1 MDPSY
6 FVLGK
11 GAVAAVS
18 PSKEGTSLMSPLGVY
33 FHHEN
38 SNLLLHGNHLI
49 LEPSERVTTNYCIFA
64 TDYL

>member
-49 LEPSERVTTNYCIFA
+49 LEP
-64 TDYL
+64 